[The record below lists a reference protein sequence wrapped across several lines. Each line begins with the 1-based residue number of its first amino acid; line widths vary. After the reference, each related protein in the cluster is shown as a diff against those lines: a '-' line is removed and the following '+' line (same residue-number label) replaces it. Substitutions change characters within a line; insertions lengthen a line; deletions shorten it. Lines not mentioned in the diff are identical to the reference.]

1 MGGEF
6 TNESLDML
14 NYLYFL
20 YIPNISLCD
29 NSDQSLNINLVHL
42 PLPQLVAYIFGI
54 PSSTSSSPYDSHAR
68 SSASDHLNQSSHLVM
83 HAITSCHIER
93 LKISVHFCRNAL
105 AVVFA
110 VRVRVGTRGLW
121 CSNEFTLGICR
132 CSCVFTRRETRQKSS
147 GEDDCRSVPVFMGF
161 LNFKMER
168 ICALVFFN
176 EPLLPVHLSRP
187 VPHRWYS
194 VDLSKC
200 QSKHGAPGVIALF
213 SSSNIVKDIV
223 QLSFTPLR

>member
-1 MGGEF
+1 M
-6 TNESLDML
+6 
-14 NYLYFL
+14 
-20 YIPNISLCD
+20 
-29 NSDQSLNINLVHL
+29 
-42 PLPQLVAYIFGI
+42 AYIFGI

-93 LKISVHFCRNAL
+93 WKISVHFCRNAL

-110 VRVRVGTRGLW
+110 VNVRVRVRVRVGTRGLW

-213 SSSNIVKDIV
+213 SSSNLVKDIV
-223 QLSFTPLR
+223 QLSFTPQR